1 MAEVPGEATQTGT
14 ALLEKA
20 TAVLEGFG
28 PINSIHQH
36 LCAFHFY
43 GDNMARQVQ
52 AHHYCSHPSED
63 MRQCLIYDSPDADAR
78 LIGVEYIISESLF
91 LTLPDQEKKLWHS
104 HEYEVKSGTLF
115 MPGVPGPL
123 QHREME
129 KLCKSYGKAI
139 HFWQIDKGDS
149 LPLGPPSLMYALTTD
164 GQLDTQLAREAEK
177 RFGINLEEER
187 KKREY
192 MKGPDHGIHP
202 LANGWSSGKGLKFKL
217 RETECLPS
225 PSATGIT
232 RVFV

>member
-1 MAEVPGEATQTGT
+1 
-14 ALLEKA
+14 
-20 TAVLEGFG
+20 
-28 PINSIHQH
+28 
-36 LCAFHFY
+36 
-43 GDNMARQVQ
+43 MARQVQ

-164 GQLDTQLAREAEK
+164 GQLDTQLARGRYLTHPSPCYPFVHLLIHGMYFFRPGQA
-177 RFGINLEEER
+177 RSRAGIGLGSGLSN
-187 KKREY
+187 
-192 MKGPDHGIHP
+192 
-202 LANGWSSGKGLKFKL
+202 LANPSGFSWYMARKN
-217 RETECLPS
+217 S
-225 PSATGIT
+225 PCYGT
-232 RVFV
+232 